1 VSDPNNRWS
10 QPAAPPPPMFFGKKE
25 RDLVKQVN
33 DELAERVVGQ
43 TVAYYPISIEE
54 SNFNDT
60 YGESIDKVSL
70 PPVRVYAYVVVEN
83 EQTNE
88 RYGYDYQ
95 TKLTVNF
102 HRKRLVA
109 DQDLYVRVGDF
120 VQYGEY
126 FYEIVKTYNDT
137 RYYFGQVEHKFQI
150 SAECV
155 RAREGVFR
163 VEAELTRPGVAVTTE
178 TTGQSPA
185 PRAAPYPPLDATY
198 ITVTSNTKL
207 PSERVLTAGTGITLT
222 DAGAGGA
229 LTIASSG
236 QNAVG
241 PTGSIQ
247 FQLGGGTFSGS
258 TNLTYLPATTR
269 LGIGISAP
277 THTLTVVG
285 NMSASS
291 DVLIGGDLTVKGTL
305 IGASPLKISGSI
317 NVVNA
322 AGTTIATVGSSS
334 LGPDVLSSSL
344 GVVTNLTAS
353 GLVSASFFYGD
364 GSNLAGVGGTP
375 GGLTTQ
381 IQYNSAGAF
390 GGSSNLIFD
399 GTQLTVAGASYLSG
413 GLVHKRTQVAAHYT
427 ASATDYILGVTAV
440 PLSIEFDATAFAD
453 GQVVVIKDESGTASS
468 TNTITLNPAGAQTVD
483 GASTVG
489 IESPHGSV
497 LLYSDG
503 SNWFIY

>member
-1 VSDPNNRWS
+1 
-10 QPAAPPPPMFFGKKE
+10 
-25 RDLVKQVN
+25 
-33 DELAERVVGQ
+33 
-43 TVAYYPISIEE
+43 
-54 SNFNDT
+54 
-60 YGESIDKVSL
+60 
-70 PPVRVYAYVVVEN
+70 
-83 EQTNE
+83 
-88 RYGYDYQ
+88 
-95 TKLTVNF
+95 
-102 HRKRLVA
+102 
-109 DQDLYVRVGDF
+109 
-120 VQYGEY
+120 
-126 FYEIVKTYNDT
+126 
-137 RYYFGQVEHKFQI
+137 
-150 SAECV
+150 
-155 RAREGVFR
+155 
-163 VEAELTRPGVAVTTE
+163 
-178 TTGQSPA
+178 
-185 PRAAPYPPLDATY
+185 
-198 ITVTSNTKL
+198 
-207 PSERVLTAGTGITLT
+207 
-222 DAGAGGA
+222 
-229 LTIASSG
+229 
-236 QNAVG
+236 
-241 PTGSIQ
+241 
-247 FQLGGGTFSGS
+247 
-258 TNLTYLPATTR
+258 
-269 LGIGISAP
+269 
-277 THTLTVVG
+277 
-285 NMSASS
+285 MSASS